1 MAVIPESLH
10 DGRIFRPGLR
20 VFDDDLKLF
29 GLQVWHKLGI
39 TKAFVV
45 AHVAVETWTVYEVGF
60 EVLIRNA
67 FVLDR
72 LKEFIGGLLDV
83 DSMNQSKDL

>member
-45 AHVAVETWTVYEVGF
+45 AHVAVET
-60 EVLIRNA
+60 
-67 FVLDR
+67 
-72 LKEFIGGLLDV
+72 
-83 DSMNQSKDL
+83 